1 MVIDKTNPNLISP
14 LLGNRNKETFYQLK
28 SEYEKLIQISRELN
42 NNINKKKNKED
53 SIDIDYIKNNIN
65 KIKINLEAINENIN
79 EYFNFYEDNKISN
92 YQETKDIINKIIL
105 EQKNLISII
114 KENKINID
122 CNELVENFYKT
133 LNYESEIKT
142 ISTKSDNSETD
153 ITTASNNIIEVNEEN
168 NNATI
173 HNSRN
178 KIFIP
183 KFFNNARV
191 IRQNNFEYSIEEPC
205 LLNDYPKLFFLCF
218 IVLWIIF
225 IISRLV

>member
-42 NNINKKKNKED
+42 NKINKKKNKED

-183 KFFNNARV
+183 RFFNNARV
-191 IRQNNFEYSIEEPC
+191 IRQNNFEYSI
-205 LLNDYPKLFFLCF
+205 
-218 IVLWIIF
+218 
-225 IISRLV
+225 